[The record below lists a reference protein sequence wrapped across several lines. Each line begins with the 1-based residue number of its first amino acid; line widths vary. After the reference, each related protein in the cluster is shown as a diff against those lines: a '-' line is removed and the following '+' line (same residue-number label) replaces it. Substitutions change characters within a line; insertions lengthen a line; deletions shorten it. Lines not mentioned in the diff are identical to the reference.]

1 MSAPPL
7 DVPYAATEAEVIEKA
22 KLKKHFG
29 RFDIL
34 FFLVCTIVGVDTIG
48 AVASYGA
55 EAFTWLIILS
65 AVFFIPSALLFAEL
79 GTAFPEEGGP
89 YVWTRL
95 AFGRLAGAVN
105 NFLYWVTNPVWL
117 GGTLAVLAATTWGT
131 FFNGGNDLSTVPF
144 YIFTLIFVWVGVLAA
159 ILSFRVGKWIPTLGA
174 YSRFILLGFFTLSVI
189 IYAIK
194 HGAHGFGVK
203 DFGVHYAGFVGLV
216 PILLFN
222 FVGFELPNS
231 AGDEMTNP
239 QRDVPYAIF
248 RSAGLSI
255 LLYGAPILGIL
266 LVLPTSAV
274 TNLGGFIDAIK
285 AVFSVY
291 GGSVAKDGT
300 VTLTGAGSILGGFA
314 AVMFMLALL
323 SSGVTWIMGSD
334 RALAVSGFD
343 GAAPRFFGVISSRF
357 GTPVRV
363 NIFSGI
369 LSTAV
374 LIGAH
379 QITGGSA
386 EKLFSTVL
394 SLAISTTLIS
404 YIGIFPALAVLRR
417 KLPNVNRPYRAPY
430 ATLTSVWLTVLIVF
444 SVIQLFF
451 PGLGSDWF
459 GDAFRPSA
467 WNADEKWKYLLTD
480 LVPLAVFVAAGVGFW
495 ASGRSTRERLADPQA
510 VRESLHG

>member
-1 MSAPPL
+1 MSAAV
-7 DVPYAATEAEVIEKA
+7 DVPYAPTEAEVLEKA

-55 EAFTWLIILS
+55 EAFTWLIAL
-65 AVFFIPSALLFAEL
+65 AVLFFIPSALLFAEL

-117 GGTLAVLAATTWGT
+117 GGTLAVLAAAIFGE
-131 FFNGGNDLSTVPF
+131 FFNGGNDLGSVGF

-189 IYAIK
+189 IYGIK
-194 HGAHGFGVK
+194 HGVHGFGASDYKPSYV
-203 DFGVHYAGFVGLV
+203 GFVGLV
-216 PILLFN
+216 PLLLFN
-222 FVGFELPNS
+222 FVGFELPS
-231 AGDEMTNP
+231 AAGDEMTNP
-239 QRDVPYAIF
+239 QKDVPYAIF
-248 RSAGLSI
+248 RSTILSI

-266 LVLPTSAV
+266 LVLPTSAI

-285 AVFSVY
+285 QVFTVY
-291 GGSVAKDGT
+291 GGSVTSSG
-300 VTLTGAGSILGGFA
+300 VTLSGAGKVLGDFA
-314 AVMFMLALL
+314 AIMFMLALL

-343 GAAPRFFGVISSRF
+343 GAAPRFLGVISARF

-363 NIFSGI
+363 NIFSGL
-369 LSTAV
+369 LSTTV
-374 LIGAH
+374 LICAH
-379 QITGGSA
+379 QITGGNA

-394 SLAISTTLIS
+394 DLAISTTLIS

-417 KLPNVNRPYRAPY
+417 KMPNVNRPYRTPF
-430 ATLTSVWLTVLIVF
+430 ATATSIWLTVLIIF

-451 PGLGSDWF
+451 PGAGDHWF
-459 GDAFRPSA
+459 GDDFRPSDWA
-467 WNADEKWKYLLTD
+467 ANEKWKYLLTE
-480 LVPLAVFVAAGVGFW
+480 LVPLAVFVVAGVAFW
-495 ASGRSTRERLADPQA
+495 ASGRKTREQLADPNA
-510 VRESLHG
+510 VKASLHG

>member
-1 MSAPPL
+1 MSAVL
-7 DVPYAATEAEVIEKA
+7 DVPYAATEAEVVEKA

-55 EAFTWLIILS
+55 EAFTWLIVLA

-89 YVWTRL
+89 YVWTKL

-117 GGTLAVLAATTWGT
+117 GGTLAVLAATTWST
-131 FFNGGNDLSTVPF
+131 FFNGGNDLGTPAF
-144 YIFTLIFVWVGVLAA
+144 YVFTLLFVWIGVLAA

-189 IYAIK
+189 IYGIK
-194 HGAHGFGVK
+194 HGVHGFGVK
-203 DFGVHYAGFVGLV
+203 DFNVHYAGFVGLV

-222 FVGFELPNS
+222 FVGFELPSS

-239 QRDVPYAIF
+239 QKDVPYAIF
-248 RSAGLSI
+248 RSTILSI

-266 LVLPTSAV
+266 LVLPQTAV

-291 GGSVAKDGT
+291 GGSVATDGT
-300 VTLTGAGSILGGFA
+300 VTLTGAGTVLGGFA

-343 GAAPRFFGVISSRF
+343 GAAPRFFGVISARF

-417 KLPNVNRPYRAPY
+417 KYPNVDRPYRTPF
-430 ATLTSVWLTVLIVF
+430 ATATSIWLTILIVF
-444 SVIQLFF
+444 SVIQLFL
-451 PGLGSDWF
+451 PGLGSNWF
-459 GDAFRPSA
+459 GDDFRPSA
-467 WNADEKWKYLLTD
+467 WAADEKWKYLLTE
-480 LVPLAVFVAAGVGFW
+480 LVPLAVFVAAGLIFW
-495 ASGRSTRERLADPQA
+495 ASGRATREKLADPTA
-510 VRESLHG
+510 VKASLHG